1 MDTDRPVVMPE
12 DEVQFR
18 LAQLLL
24 LMNAMADQKPYG
36 ANLERIAYYDFLS
49 ANPFLVV
56 EPDSRE
62 ASLLRLAGFDPR
74 VLSYA
79 SSGQRFT
86 SRRERI
92 QHDLSLLVAYG
103 CCSAA
108 NEQGGLVYRI
118 TSAGRE
124 LSTHLTTTYARSFT
138 TAAEMVVG
146 KLRRLS
152 DARLRKETAGWVRV
166 DGNNRPAAAL
176 ASVLGT
182 VDNGST
188 VLQPL
193 DQPFAEDDR

>member
-1 MDTDRPVVMPE
+1 MEADRPVVMPE

-24 LMNAMADQKPYG
+24 LMEAMAGQGIAG
-36 ANLERIAYYDFLS
+36 ASLERLGYYDFLS

-62 ASLLRLAGFDPR
+62 ASRLRLAGFDPR
-74 VLSYA
+74 ALSYG

-103 CCSAA
+103 FCTVR
-108 NEQGGLVYRI
+108 NQEGGIIYSI
-118 TSAGRE
+118 TSSGRA
-124 LSTHLTTTYARSFT
+124 LSSQLTTAYAAHFS
-138 TAAEMVVG
+138 TAAEIVVG

-152 DARLRKETAGWVRV
+152 DTRLRKDTANWIRV
-166 DGNNRPAAAL
+166 EGTNRPGSAL
-176 ASVLGT
+176 AAVLGSM
-182 VDNGST
+182 GRHPS
-188 VLQPL
+188 PM
-193 DQPFAEDDR
+193 PPRGEIG

>member
-1 MDTDRPVVMPE
+1 MPE

-24 LMNAMADQKPYG
+24 LMDAMACQGLVG
-36 ANLERIAYYDFLS
+36 ANLERLAYYDFLS

-62 ASLLRLAGFDPR
+62 ALRLRLAGFDPR
-74 VLSYA
+74 ALSYG

-103 CCSAA
+103 LCVVGNQSS
-108 NEQGGLVYRI
+108 GIIYSI
-118 TSAGRE
+118 TPAGRA
-124 LSTHLTTTYARSFT
+124 LSSQLTTSYASYFS
-138 TAAEMVVG
+138 TAAEMVIG

-152 DARLRKETAGWVRV
+152 DTRLRKDTADWIRV
-166 DGNNRPAAAL
+166 EGTDRPGSAL
-176 ASVLGT
+176 ADTLGT
-182 VDNGST
+182 LGRHEAT
-188 VLQPL
+188 PTLRGEL
-193 DQPFAEDDR
+193 E